1 MSAAELSRR
10 DDPVLGDEAAA
21 RARDAAGREPPGSR
35 DGDSELLELRRH
47 AADVVATTINNA
59 RTALLLLLHRHDHRA
74 IGDDDDND
82 HDVVVVKRLS
92 TEVRAARRS
101 KCTFFS

>member
-59 RTALLLLLHRHDHRA
+59 RTALLLLRRHDHRV
-74 IGDDDDND
+74 IDPP
-82 HDVVVVKRLS
+82 RPP
-92 TEVRAARRS
+92 RY
-101 KCTFFS
+101 

>member
-1 MSAAELSRR
+1 VSAAELSRR

-21 RARDAAGREPPGSR
+21 RARDAVGREPPGSR

-59 RTALLLLLHRHDHRA
+59 RTALLLLRRHDHRV
-74 IGDDDDND
+74 ID
-82 HDVVVVKRLS
+82 HHHQR
-92 TEVRAARRS
+92 THRTAAAAAAPPRPPRH
-101 KCTFFS
+101 